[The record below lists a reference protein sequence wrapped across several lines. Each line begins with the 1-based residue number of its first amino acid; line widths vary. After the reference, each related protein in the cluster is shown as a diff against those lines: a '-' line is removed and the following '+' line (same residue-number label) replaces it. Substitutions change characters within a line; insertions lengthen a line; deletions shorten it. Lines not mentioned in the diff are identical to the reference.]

1 MVGEKGQDMSTIG
14 HNGGPSME
22 PGFGF
27 RKLAWGKARRDLLPN
42 LPLEVVRIHVARAKR
57 LGLPYKTYA
66 TIRATTGNDIVG
78 FLFSGNA
85 LDLRVG
91 QADLPPPVAARIA
104 GLGGAADRLAA
115 VYAPTR
121 PETLLAAHPGL
132 LEAAAPA
139 PGFTATWRETRDA
152 LRGALSAR
160 RLPADAVVLVAATSV
175 ERAWCAAAGLGGVV
189 DRDVMFGTAG
199 VA

>member
-1 MVGEKGQDMSTIG
+1 MGGIG
-14 HNGGPSME
+14 HNNGPSME

-27 RKLAWGKARRDLLPN
+27 RKLAWTKARRDLLPS

-66 TIRATTGNDIVG
+66 TIRATTGHDIVA

-85 LDLRVG
+85 LDLRRGQVAVG
-91 QADLPPPVAARIA
+91 PDVALRLRDLE
-104 GLGGAADRLAA
+104 GAAVRLAA
-115 VYAPTR
+115 VYAPAR
-121 PETLLAAHPGL
+121 AGDVVAAQPALLDAAR
-132 LEAAAPA
+132 AA

-152 LRGALSAR
+152 IRGLVTDR
-160 RLPADAVVLVAATSV
+160 RLSCGEVVLVAATSV
-175 ERAWCAAAGLGGVV
+175 ERGWCAAAGLGGVI
-189 DRDVMFGTAG
+189 DRAVMFEPASNPAA